1 MHEIEKD
8 SFSAKNETHEHE
20 NIDDEVD
27 EKQMYELEKLSP
39 AKINEANMS
48 LRVKS
53 KIYMI

>member
-1 MHEIEKD
+1 MHEIEKE